1 MTNPDNLNRK
11 SLVAAVNALLF
22 SMIIAG
28 TLAKYFVLEGANPP
42 RIGAILAI
50 ILGLNGFYLQRGGSP
65 KKAAQLIVIAL
76 YVGFTAA
83 GAKTGGFNSPI
94 IYVAP
99 ILPVLS
105 VLLLD
110 SSVGLIGL
118 LAIILSL
125 LVVAFAQY
133 FGLTD
138 SILLSETGVLIT
150 NFSVLLCSCLVTSWI
165 VWDFARKSNE
175 FAEENLRNANTD
187 FLTGLANRRKITKT
201 LEEEVRRAGRS
212 GGWLSLILI
221 DVDHFKRYND
231 SNGHRAGDEC
241 LVMVANVITSFAM
254 RSVDVAGRFGGDEFI
269 LILPNTDSSSACD
282 IADKIRR
289 QMQNRKSPV
298 GFSDQLS
305 LTLGVVSLAGEAIES
320 PDGTIQ
326 LADRALYHGKAQGG
340 TALLIRSLMHRPVCR
355 ALNASD

>member
-1 MTNPDNLNRK
+1 MTIPDTLDRK
-11 SLVAAVNALLF
+11 TLVAAVNVLLF
-22 SMIIAG
+22 SVIVAG
-28 TLAKYFVLEGANPP
+28 TIAKYFVLEGANPP
-42 RIGAILAI
+42 RVGVTLAV
-50 ILGLNGFYLQRGGSP
+50 ILGLNGLYLQRGGSP

-76 YVGFTAA
+76 YVGFTVA
-83 GAKTGGFNSPI
+83 GARTGGFNSPI

-110 SSVGLIGL
+110 RSVGLIGL
-118 LAIILSL
+118 LAIVLSL
-125 LVVAFAQY
+125 LVLAFAQY

-138 SILLSETGVLIT
+138 SILLGETGVLIT
-150 NFSVLLCSCLVTSWI
+150 NFSVMLCSCLVTSWI

-175 FAEENLRNANTD
+175 SAEANLRNANTD
-187 FLTGLANRRKITKT
+187 FLTGLANRRKITET
-201 LEEEVRRAGRS
+201 LEEEVKRTGRS
-212 GGWLSLILI
+212 DGWLSLILI

-231 SNGHRAGDEC
+231 SSGHQAGDEC
-241 LVMVANVITSFAM
+241 LVTVANVITSFAM

-269 LILPNTDSSSACD
+269 LILPNTDSSAACD

-289 QMQNRKSPV
+289 QMQNRKSPD

-305 LTLGVVSLAGEAIES
+305 LTLGVVSLSGEAIES
-320 PDGTIQ
+320 PEGIIQ

-340 TALLIRSLMHRPVCR
+340 GCVVNTLIDAQTGLPSFECQ
-355 ALNASD
+355 

>member
-1 MTNPDNLNRK
+1 MASPNNLNRK
-11 SLVAAVNALLF
+11 TLVATVNVLIF
-22 SMIIAG
+22 SVIVAG
-28 TLAKYFVLEGANPP
+28 TMAKYFALGGTNPP
-42 RIGAILAI
+42 RVGLILAV
-50 ILGLNGFYLQRGGSP
+50 ILALNGLYLQSGGSP
-65 KKAAQLIVIAL
+65 KKAAQLIVISL

-83 GAKTGGFNSPI
+83 GFRTGAFKGPI
-94 IYVAP
+94 VYLAP
-99 ILPVLS
+99 MLPVLS

-110 SSVGLIGL
+110 RRAGLIGL
-118 LAIILSL
+118 LAIVLSL
-125 LVVAFAQY
+125 SVLALSQY
-133 FGLTD
+133 FGLTAD
-138 SILLSETGVLIT
+138 ILLGETGTLISD
-150 NFSVLLCSCLVTSWI
+150 FSVLLCCCLVTSWI

-187 FLTGLANRRKITKT
+187 FLTGLANRRKITEA
-201 LEEEVRRAGRS
+201 LEDEVKRAGRS

-269 LILPNTDSSSACD
+269 LILPNTDSSAACD

-320 PDGTIQ
+320 PEGTIQ

-340 TALLIRSLMHRPVCR
+340 DCVVNTLFDAQTGLPSFECQ
-355 ALNASD
+355 